1 MIEINIPGSGL
12 LRIKHLVM
20 DYNGTLALDGK
31 VFGEVKG
38 YFEKLSEQLDLHVLT
53 ADTFGSVQ
61 RELKGYPCRIHII
74 SSENQSDGK
83 LKYTEQLGISHV
95 VSIGNGRN
103 DRLMLK
109 NSLLGIA
116 VIEGEGICVESIYS
130 ADIVVKD
137 ISSAFELL
145 LNPDRLVATLRD

>member
-12 LRIKHLVM
+12 FRIKHLLM
-20 DYNGTLALDGK
+20 DYNGTLASDGR
-31 VFGEVKG
+31 VFAGVKE
-38 YFEKLSEQLDLHVLT
+38 YFTRLSEHLNLHVIT

-61 RELKGYPCRIHII
+61 RELNGYPCRVQVI
-74 SSENQSDGK
+74 SSQNQSMEK
-83 LKYTEQLGISHV
+83 LKYAEQLGVSHV
-95 VSIGNGRN
+95 VSIGNGKN

-116 VIEGEGICVESIYS
+116 VIQDEGIYKESILS

-145 LNPDRLVATLRD
+145 LNPDRLIATLRD